1 MSCSRCFGS
10 QVYARVLDDA
20 GRHSTANL
28 TCSCVN
34 DFDRENEQNVR
45 FILFDGTSGIHHGG
59 GK

>member
-1 MSCSRCFGS
+1 M
-10 QVYARVLDDA
+10 YARVLDDA

-34 DFDRENEQNVR
+34 DFDREDEQNVR